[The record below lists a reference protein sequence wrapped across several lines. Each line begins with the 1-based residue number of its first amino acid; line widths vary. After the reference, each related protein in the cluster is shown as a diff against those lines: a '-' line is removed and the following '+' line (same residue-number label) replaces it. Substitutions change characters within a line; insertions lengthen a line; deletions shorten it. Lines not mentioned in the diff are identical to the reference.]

1 MGGYQTTMMAVIRD
15 AHYVAHA
22 DQWLEGLT
30 SFLHRKIATT
40 TSLKRDD
47 LTLEF
52 RLIGRNAALGAL
64 EDGVDTPLEVGVLL
78 IITAM
83 DQETTTDLSKVI
95 NPFLVHHPLTAHED
109 LPTFAFPY
117 SPAHTDRGAL
127 YEFAINHV
135 LEMYEPMDGFSLVV
149 DEVVDGKAG

>member
-1 MGGYQTTMMAVIRD
+1 MMAVIRD
-15 AHYVAHA
+15 PHYVAHA
-22 DQWLEGLT
+22 DQWLEDLT

-40 TSLKRDD
+40 TSLERDD
-47 LTLEF
+47 FTLEF

-64 EDGVDTPLEVGVLL
+64 EDGVGTPLEVGVLL

-83 DQETTTDLSKVI
+83 DQETATDLSKVI
-95 NPFLVHHPLTAHED
+95 NPFLLHHPLTAHED

-127 YEFAINHV
+127 YEFAMNHV
-135 LEMYEPMDGFSLVV
+135 LEISDPMDGFTLAV